1 MWKRVLRMFIGLYVP
16 LFVLTLFLYYSQKA
30 KQIENITERQIRAN
44 TMKKVS
50 FEEKCHSFIRNTNF
64 WASLKY
70 PKNFDPLE
78 EHSSFLSSYL
88 ELIEYITIYDQFRFL
103 DLEGKE
109 FFRAERVGNDSI
121 VISALQNKN
130 HQPYVKAG
138 LQLKRNQI
146 YLSQIS
152 LNKENGEIE
161 KPHKPVIRTVAP
173 IFDNEQNQIGL
184 VVINFKMKKILDQI
198 KSKVEDKNVYLLDE
212 DFRVISASTIK
223 EDLPY
228 ESENK
233 NSTIDSILNTKAIT
247 HIRDSTFVE
256 NGHIWSQQSINLNG
270 ATFTFGSKSNLPT
283 EIVTPSNWLM
293 ALEIPPRI
301 VKAELQP
308 VFESLLTFNFISIIS
323 LLTLCYIFQKK
334 KFEKEL
340 FYKELE
346 SKNILLTRSKDQL
359 EENNVMVNE
368 MNNSLEIRNKQLSDF
383 NYLISHNLRSPVT
396 SMSVIVEMIQKEKNP
411 EVLHQLLPKLDIVA
425 KSITNLTEDINDYL
439 SILDAKEIKIV
450 DIDLNEL
457 ILEVKNEFTETLLDN
472 SGFEVQLN
480 LVAWNQISY
489 SKFYLQSIV
498 HNFISNA
505 IKYKRENVSSYIQ
518 FESAIENKQKVLYV
532 RDNGIGLNLERHGEN
547 VFKLYKRFHR
557 NISGKG
563 MGLFL
568 IKSQLEALNA
578 IITID
583 SKVGHGTTFK
593 IIFKK

>member
-1 MWKRVLRMFIGLYVP
+1 MWKRVLKMFIILYVP
-16 LFVLTLFLYYSQKA
+16 LFVLTLFLYNSQRAELIK
-30 KQIENITERQIRAN
+30 NITERQIKAN

-50 FEEKCHSFIRNTNF
+50 FEEQCQSFLRNTNY

-70 PKNFDPLE
+70 PKNFDPLV
-78 EHSSFLSSYL
+78 EHSSFLRSYL
-88 ELIEYITIYDQFRFL
+88 ELIEYITTYDQFRFI

-121 VISALQNKN
+121 IISALQNKY

-152 LNKENGEIE
+152 LNRENGEIE
-161 KPHKPVIRTVAP
+161 IPYKPVIRIVAP

-184 VVINFKMKKILDQI
+184 VVINFKMKNVLDQM
-198 KSKVEDKNVYLLDE
+198 KSTVEDKNVYLLDE
-212 DFRVISASTIK
+212 DYRIISSSTIK
-223 EDLPY
+223 EDVPY
-228 ESENK
+228 ESGNE
-233 NSTIDSILNTKAIT
+233 NSTIDGILKTTLISHN
-247 HIRDSTFVE
+247 RDSTFVE
-256 NGHIWSQQSINLNG
+256 NDHIWSQQSINLNG
-270 ATFTFGSKSNLPT
+270 ATFTFGSKSNLPK
-283 EIVTPSNWLM
+283 EIVTPSNWLLAM
-293 ALEIPPRI
+293 EIPSRV

-308 VFESLLTFNFISIIS
+308 VFERMLTFNIISIIS
-323 LLTLCYIFQKK
+323 LLTLCYIFQKNRI
-334 KFEKEL
+334 EKEL

-346 SKNILLTRSKDQL
+346 NKNILLTRSKDKL

-411 EVLHQLLPKLDIVA
+411 EKLHQLLPKLDQVA
-425 KSITNLTEDINDYL
+425 KSITNLTEDINDYVA
-439 SILDAKEIKIV
+439 ILDTKEIKIV
-450 DIDLNEL
+450 DIDLKEL

-472 SGFEVQLN
+472 TGFEVQLN
-480 LVAWNQISY
+480 LEAWNHILY

-518 FESAIENKQKVLYV
+518 FESAMEHKQKVLYV
-532 RDNGIGLNLERHGEN
+532 RDNGIGLNLERHGDN

-568 IKSQLEALNA
+568 VKSQLEALNA
-578 IITID
+578 TITID
-583 SKVGHGTTFK
+583 SKVGEGTTFK
-593 IIFKK
+593 LIFEK

>member
-1 MWKRVLRMFIGLYVP
+1 M
-16 LFVLTLFLYYSQKA
+16 
-30 KQIENITERQIRAN
+30 ERQIRAN

-50 FEEKCHSFIRNTNF
+50 FEEECHSFLRNTHY
-64 WASLKY
+64 WANLKY
-70 PKNFDPLE
+70 PKNFDPLIA
-78 EHSSFLSSYL
+78 HSSFLRSYL
-88 ELIEYITIYDQFRFL
+88 ELIEDITFYDQFRFI

-109 FFRAERVGNDSI
+109 FFRAERIGNDSI
-121 VISALQNKN
+121 IISPLQNKN
-130 HQPYVKAG
+130 YHPYVKAG
-138 LQLKRNQI
+138 LQLKKDQI

-198 KSKVEDKNVYLLDE
+198 KYKVEDKNVYLLDE
-212 DFRVISASTIK
+212 DFRVISASTI
-223 EDLPY
+223 EDDLPY
-228 ESENK
+228 ESGNK
-233 NSTIDSILNTKAIT
+233 KSTRDGILYTKAIT
-247 HIRDSTFVE
+247 QNQDSTFIE

-270 ATFTFGSKSNLPT
+270 ARFTFGSISNVPT
-283 EIVTPSNWLM
+283 EIVTPSNWIM
-293 ALEIPPRI
+293 ALEIPPRL
-301 VKAELQP
+301 VTAELQP
-308 VFESLLTFNFISIIS
+308 VFESLLTFNIISIIS

-334 KFEKEL
+334 KLEKEL
-340 FYKELE
+340 FYRKLE
-346 SKNILLTRSKDQL
+346 SKNILLTRNKVKL
-359 EENNVMVNE
+359 EENNVIVNE

-396 SMSVIVEMIQKEKNP
+396 SMSVIVEMIQKEKKP
-411 EVLHQLLPKLDIVA
+411 EILHQLLPKLGQVA
-425 KSITNLTEDINDYL
+425 HSITQLTEDINDYVA
-439 SILDAKEIKIV
+439 ILDNKEIKII
-450 DIDLNEL
+450 DIDILEL
-457 ILEVKNEFTETLLDN
+457 IHEVKHEFTETLLDN
-472 SGFEVQLN
+472 SGFEVRLN
-480 LVAWNQISY
+480 LEVWDHISY
-489 SKFYLQSIV
+489 SRFYFKSIV

-505 IKYKRENVSSYIQ
+505 IKYKRENVDSYIE
-518 FESAIENKQKVLYV
+518 FESTIENNQQVLYV
-532 RDNGIGLNLERHGEN
+532 RDNGIGLDLDRHGEN

-583 SKVGHGTTFK
+583 SKVGIGTTFK

>member
-1 MWKRVLRMFIGLYVP
+1 MWKRVFKMFIGLYVP
-16 LFVLTLFLYYSQKA
+16 LFALNLFLYYSQKA
-30 KQIENITERQIRAN
+30 KQIEAIMERQIRAN

-50 FEEKCHSFIRNTNF
+50 FEEECHSFLRNTHY
-64 WASLKY
+64 WATLKY
-70 PKNFDPLE
+70 PKNFDPLV
-78 EHSSFLSSYL
+78 EHSSFLRSYL
-88 ELIEYITIYDQFRFL
+88 ELIEDITSYDQFRFI

-121 VISALQNKN
+121 IISAIQNKN
-130 HQPYVKAG
+130 YHPYVKAG

-198 KSKVEDKNVYLLDE
+198 KSTVEDKNVYLLDE
-212 DFRVISASTIK
+212 DFRVITSSTIK

-228 ESENK
+228 ESGNK
-233 NSTIDSILNTKAIT
+233 NSTIDGILNTKAIT

-256 NGHIWSQQSINLNG
+256 NGHIWSQQSIKLNG
-270 ATFTFGSKSNLPT
+270 ATFTYGSISNLPT

-293 ALEIPPRI
+293 ALEIPPRL
-301 VKAELQP
+301 VKAVLQP
-308 VFESLLTFNFISIIS
+308 VFESLLIFNIISIIGLFVFS
-323 LLTLCYIFQKK
+323 HIYLKNRI
-334 KFEKEL
+334 EKEQ

-368 MNNSLEIRNKQLSDF
+368 MNNSLEIKNKQLSDF

-396 SMSVIVEMIQKEKNP
+396 SMSVIVDMIRKEKNP
-411 EVLHQLLPKLDIVA
+411 ELLNQLLPKLDKVA
-425 KSITNLTEDINDYL
+425 KSITHLTEDINDYVA
-439 SILDAKEIKIV
+439 ILDNKEIKIV
-450 DIDLNEL
+450 DIDLKEL
-457 ILEVKNEFTETLLDN
+457 ILEVKHEFTETLLDN

-480 LVAWNQISY
+480 LAAWNHISY

-505 IKYKRENVSSYIQ
+505 IKYKRDNVDSHIQ
-518 FESAIENKQKVLYV
+518 FESALENKQKVLYV
-532 RDNGIGLNLERHGEN
+532 RDNGIGLNLDRHGDN

-568 IKSQLEALNA
+568 VKSQLEALNA
-578 IITID
+578 TITID
-583 SKVGHGTTFK
+583 SKVGEGTTFK
-593 IIFKK
+593 LIFEK

>member
-44 TMKKVS
+44 TLKKIS
-50 FEEKCHSFIRNTNF
+50 FEEKCHSFLRNTHY

-70 PKNFDPLE
+70 PKNFDPLV
-78 EHSSFLSSYL
+78 EHSSFLRSYL
-88 ELIEYITIYDQFRFL
+88 EFIEDVTFYDQFRFI

-109 FFRAERVGNDSI
+109 FFRAERVGTDSI

-130 HQPYVKAG
+130 YHPYVKSG
-138 LQLKRNQI
+138 LQLKKNQI

-152 LNKENGEIE
+152 LNKENGKIE

-173 IFDNEQNQIGL
+173 IFDAEQNQIGL
-184 VVINFKMKKILDQI
+184 LVINFKMKKILDQI

-212 DFRVISASTIK
+212 DFRVISSSTIK

-228 ESENK
+228 ESGNE
-233 NSTIDSILNTKAIT
+233 NSTIAGILQTKLIS
-247 HIRDSTFVE
+247 HNRDSTFVE
-256 NGHIWSQQSINLNG
+256 NGHIWSQQSINLNR

-283 EIVTPSNWLM
+283 EIVTPSNWLL
-293 ALEIPPRI
+293 ALEIPQKL

-308 VFESLLTFNFISIIS
+308 VFESLLTFNIISIIS
-323 LLTLCYIFQKK
+323 LLTLCYIFQKNRI
-334 KFEKEL
+334 EKEL

-411 EVLHQLLPKLDIVA
+411 EALHQLLPKLDQVA
-425 KSITNLTEDINDYL
+425 KSITNLTEDINDYVA
-439 SILDAKEIKIV
+439 ILDTKEIKIV
-450 DIDLNEL
+450 DIDLKEL

-472 SGFEVQLN
+472 TGFEVQLN
-480 LVAWNQISY
+480 LEAWDHISY

-498 HNFISNA
+498 HNIISNA
-505 IKYKRENVSSYIQ
+505 IKYKRDNVSSYIQ
-518 FESAIENKQKVLYV
+518 FESVIENMQRVLYV

-568 IKSQLEALNA
+568 VKSQLEALNA
-578 IITID
+578 TITID
-583 SKVGHGTTFK
+583 SKIGVGTTFK
-593 IIFKK
+593 LIF